1 MAGVTSLG
9 LGSGSKLNGETI
21 TKLKDADTRAIIKP
35 IERKIDEY
43 EQKQASLQQFQKLL
57 NATNSYTKEL
67 KDDGLYLQRSVN
79 VIGDGVTS
87 TVEDGVDP
95 QSIAIKVEQIAK
107 EHILQS
113 DAFVSKGASVAADD
127 TKLEI
132 IVGDDNYKFDIK
144 AGLQLQDL
152 VSQIN
157 EKAGKSV
164 KANILH
170 TGKDEYRMVL
180 RTKETGEGHRID
192 MIQGTEEKN
201 EEKKTIEK
209 IPLPLPRDPETDEIL
224 IDPETDLPFVQK
236 YEEVEVIE
244 EIHVPATDL
253 LANLYNNIQEA
264 QNAVFTYNGA
274 EIQRESNVIEDM
286 VVGLSFTLESVT
298 PLEQQVVIDV
308 VQDTIQIIEQVEG
321 FVAQYNALLT
331 EIGNMT
337 KFDLEENEKGIFIG
351 ENTITSIRT
360 KINNLLTSLD
370 KDGNSI
376 ADYGLNF
383 LRTGQLELDKFT
395 LMQKVKNEPENTQQ
409 YFKGTLE
416 ELNGKEEIKNGL
428 FYKINL
434 ALDDIVNSANGS
446 VTNFE
451 RSIERQLKRTEEEK
465 VTANKRLDDR
475 YETLANQFADA
486 DSAINRMKK
495 GFESV
500 EMQIKQSQASK

>member
-1 MAGVTSLG
+1 
-9 LGSGSKLNGETI
+9 
-21 TKLKDADTRAIIKP
+21 
-35 IERKIDEY
+35 
-43 EQKQASLQQFQKLL
+43 
-57 NATNSYTKEL
+57 
-67 KDDGLYLQRSVN
+67 N
-79 VIGDGVTS
+79 VID
-87 TVEDGVDP
+87 
-95 QSIAIKVEQIAK
+95 
-107 EHILQS
+107 
-113 DAFVSKGASVAADD
+113 
-127 TKLEI
+127 
-132 IVGDDNYKFDIK
+132 
-144 AGLQLQDL
+144 
-152 VSQIN
+152 
-157 EKAGKSV
+157 
-164 KANILH
+164 
-170 TGKDEYRMVL
+170 
-180 RTKETGEGHRID
+180 
-192 MIQGTEEKN
+192 
-201 EEKKTIEK
+201 
-209 IPLPLPRDPETDEIL
+209 
-224 IDPETDLPFVQK
+224 
-236 YEEVEVIE
+236 
-244 EIHVPATDL
+244 
-253 LANLYNNIQEA
+253 
-264 QNAVFTYNGA
+264 
-274 EIQRESNVIEDM
+274 DM

-298 PLEQQVVIDV
+298 LPEQQVVIEV
-308 VQDTIQIIEQVEG
+308 VQDTVQIIEQIEG

-395 LMQKVKNEPENTQQ
+395 LMQKVKNDPENTQQ

-416 ELNGKEEIKNGL
+416 DYNGKEEIKNGL

-434 ALDDIVNSANGS
+434 ALDDIVNSADGS
-446 VTNFE
+446 ITNFE

-465 VTANKRLDDR
+465 KTANKRLDDR